1 MNHEPEPAEQRPAEA
16 PTPPPTERQST
27 ARELLRGLDR
37 SLSAAER
44 ELLAREEQRA
54 REEKERLE
62 RRVGIYDRLVTCA
75 RSLSSILDHDALLG
89 AILQEV
95 VGLCG
100 VDRGFLLLPDPDG
113 NLRVERGFDARD
125 GHLPD
130 GAESEVSRS
139 LASRAY
145 REGKFLWVSDALQR
159 EEFRRQESI
168 QALHLSVIVCV
179 PMQTTHGP
187 IGVLYLDSRRPESLL
202 PQEDRTV
209 LEAFAAQAAVAI
221 ENARLHRE
229 LLEARSGLE
238 RENRGLRRAL
248 PGAQGVGAILGRS
261 RAIEELRR
269 RIGQVQEV
277 HSPVLILGETGTGKD
292 LVATAIH
299 TGSLRSAGPFLA
311 IHCGALPAELLESE
325 MFGHKRGAFTGA
337 LQDKQGVF
345 EAASGGAL
353 FLDEIGEMPLKLQV
367 KLLRA
372 LESQEIRR
380 VGENF
385 SRRVDVRVLSA
396 TNRDLEEAIR
406 LGEFRED
413 LYYRL
418 KVVTLVVAPLRE
430 RVEDIL
436 LLADHFLRGTLSSL
450 GRPFHGY
457 TSEAMRY
464 LVDHPWPGNVRQLRN
479 VIEGACAFL
488 PPGKAMGV
496 QDLMFAAGQKARVL
510 RSAGGR
516 GRRRASRVQ
525 GRRGEATPPRCSR
538 PQRLECEPSRQN
550 AWNLPAAFAQ
560 QTPASQPETTGRPP
574 GCAGWKGLP
583 RRQIELTGAW
593 SSSISQS
600 NNLLRTAMCPSSIG
614 LS

>member
-1 MNHEPEPAEQRPAEA
+1 MTHEPDPAQPLPTEDASPAEA
-16 PTPPPTERQST
+16 ERKAA
-27 ARELLRGLDR
+27 ARQLLRGLDR
-37 SLSAAER
+37 SLSPAER
-44 ELLAREEQRA
+44 GFLAREEEKA
-54 REEKERLE
+54 YEEKERLE

-75 RSLSSILDHDALLG
+75 RSLSSILDQDALLG

-100 VDRGFLLLPDPDG
+100 VDRGFLLLPDPEG
-113 NLRVERGFDARD
+113 NLQVERGFDARE
-125 GHLPD
+125 GHLAAP
-130 GAESEVSRS
+130 AASEVSRS
-139 LASRAY
+139 LAARAF
-145 REGKFLWVSDALQR
+145 REGKFLWVTDALQR

-168 QALHLSVIVCV
+168 QVLHLSVIVCV
-179 PMQTTHGP
+179 PMQTTHGAV
-187 IGVLYLDSRRPESLL
+187 GVLYLDSRRPESLL

-229 LLEARSGLE
+229 LIEARSGLE
-238 RENRGLRRAL
+238 RENRGLRRSL

-261 RAIEELRR
+261 RVIDELRR

-311 IHCGALPAELLESE
+311 IHCGALPEELLESE

-337 LQDKQGVF
+337 LQDKLGVF
-345 EAASGGAL
+345 EAANGGTL

-372 LESQEIRR
+372 LESHEIRR

-396 TNRDLEEAIR
+396 TNRDPEEAIR
-406 LGEFRED
+406 LREFRED

-418 KVVTLVVAPLRE
+418 KVVTLVVPPLRE

-436 LLADHFLRGTLSSL
+436 LLADHFLRETLASM

-457 TSEAMRY
+457 TSDAGRY
-464 LVDHPWPGNVRQLRN
+464 LLGHPWPGNVRQLRN

-488 PPGKAMGV
+488 PPGKAMDA
-496 QDLMFAAGQKARVL
+496 QDLIL
-510 RSAGGR
+510 AGGER
-516 GRRRASRVQ
+516 GPASSLALSVGEGGLREGKEDAERQLLHDALDRNGWNVSRAARML
-525 GRRGEATPPRCSR
+525 GI
-538 PQRLECEPSRQN
+538 SRQHLHN
-550 AWNLPAAFAQ
+550 RLRHHNLK
-560 QTPASQPETTGRPP
+560 RPP
-574 GCAGWKGLP
+574 P
-583 RRQIELTGAW
+583 STGAGG
-593 SSSISQS
+593 SG
-600 NNLLRTAMCPSSIG
+600 RA
-614 LS
+614 

>member
-1 MNHEPEPAEQRPAEA
+1 MTGSSPALDCCHRSSIMMPFW
-16 PTPPPTERQST
+16 ERSSRKWSVCAASIVDSSCSPIRMETSRSKEDSTRARDTYRT
-27 ARELLRGLDR
+27 AR
-37 SLSAAER
+37 
-44 ELLAREEQRA
+44 RA
-54 REEKERLE
+54 RSAVLWHR
-62 RRVGIYDRLVTCA
+62 GPTA
-75 RSLSSILDHDALLG
+75 R
-89 AILQEV
+89 
-95 VGLCG
+95 
-100 VDRGFLLLPDPDG
+100 G
-113 NLRVERGFDARD
+113 N
-125 GHLPD
+125 
-130 GAESEVSRS
+130 
-139 LASRAY
+139 
-145 REGKFLWVSDALQR
+145 FLWVSDALQR

-385 SRRVDVRVLSA
+385 SRHVDVRVLSA

-436 LLADHFLRGTLSSL
+436 LLAEHFLRGTLASL

-457 TSEAMRY
+457 TSEAVRY
-464 LVDHPWPGNVRQLRN
+464 MLDHPWPGNVRQLRN

-488 PPGKAMGV
+488 PAGKPMGV
-496 QDLMFAAGQKARVL
+496 EDLMLAAGQKGPSSGPQAGTGEGGLRECKDDAERQLLRDALDRCGWNVSRAARMLGISRQHLHNRL
-510 RSAGGR
+510 RYHNLRRPAPPEHPPGGR
-516 GRRRASRVQ
+516 VSHDVR
-525 GRRGEATPPRCSR
+525 
-538 PQRLECEPSRQN
+538 
-550 AWNLPAAFAQ
+550 
-560 QTPASQPETTGRPP
+560 
-574 GCAGWKGLP
+574 
-583 RRQIELTGAW
+583 
-593 SSSISQS
+593 SS
-600 NNLLRTAMCPSSIG
+600 
-614 LS
+614 

>member
-1 MNHEPEPAEQRPAEA
+1 MNHEPEPLERRPSADDPADRIEEKKTA
-16 PTPPPTERQST
+16 QS
-27 ARELLRGLDR
+27 LLRGLGPR
-37 SLSAAER
+37 SLSAEER
-44 ELLAREEQRA
+44 LLLAREEERT
-54 REEKERLE
+54 REAIESLE
-62 RRVGIYDRLVTCA
+62 RQVGVYDRLVTCA
-75 RSLSSILDHDALLG
+75 RSLSSILDQDALLG

-100 VDRGFLLLPDPDG
+100 VDRGFLLLPDPEG
-113 NLRVERGFDARD
+113 ELQVERGFDARE
-125 GHLPD
+125 GHL
-130 GAESEVSRS
+130 GAGSESEVSRS
-139 LASRAY
+139 LATRAF
-145 REGKFLWVSDALQR
+145 RDGDSLWVSDALER
-159 EEFRRQESI
+159 EEFRLQESI

-179 PMQTTHGP
+179 PMKTTRGP

-202 PQEDRTV
+202 PQDERPV

-229 LLEARSGLE
+229 LIEARSGLE
-238 RENRGLRRAL
+238 RENRGLRRSL

-261 RAIEELRR
+261 RVIEELRR

-299 TGSLRSAGPFLA
+299 AGSLRASGPFLV
-311 IHCGALPAELLESE
+311 IHCGALPADLLESE

-345 EAASGGAL
+345 EAASGGTL

-372 LESQEIRR
+372 LESREIRR

-385 SRRVDVRVLSA
+385 PRPVDVRIVSA

-406 LGEFRED
+406 RGEFRED

-418 KVVTLVVAPLRE
+418 KVVTLVAPPLRE

-436 LLADHFLRGTLSSL
+436 LLAEHFLRETLGSL
-450 GRPFHGY
+450 GRPFLGY
-457 TSEAMRY
+457 TSAAVRY

-488 PPGKAMGV
+488 PVGKPMDL
-496 QDLMFAAGQKARVL
+496 QDLVLAAGQRGTTPGAASGGGEGGLRECKEDAERHLLLDALERSRWNVSRAARL
-510 RSAGGR
+510 LGI
-516 GRRRASRVQ
+516 
-525 GRRGEATPPRCSR
+525 
-538 PQRLECEPSRQN
+538 SRQHLHN
-550 AWNLPAAFAQ
+550 RLRYHNLK
-560 QTPASQPETTGRPP
+560 RP
-574 GCAGWKGLP
+574 G
-583 RRQIELTGAW
+583 GAV
-593 SSSISQS
+593 
-600 NNLLRTAMCPSSIG
+600 A
-614 LS
+614 